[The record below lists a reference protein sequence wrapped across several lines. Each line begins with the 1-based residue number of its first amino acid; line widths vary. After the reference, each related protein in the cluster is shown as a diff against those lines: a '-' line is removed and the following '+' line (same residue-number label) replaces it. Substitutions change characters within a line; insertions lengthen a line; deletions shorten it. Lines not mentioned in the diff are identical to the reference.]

1 MAMKQKVL
9 IVDDEPSN
17 IRALTDILGTDYK
30 LFAVTNGPDAI
41 EAAQAHSP
49 DIILLDVVMPEMDGY
64 AVIAALKSSEKTKNI
79 PVIFLTAKADP
90 ENESRGLELGAEDYV
105 FKPFSRSLLLKRLK
119 MHLLLGAKDKS

>member
-1 MAMKQKVL
+1 MDRKHKVL
-9 IVDDEPSN
+9 IVDDEASN
-17 IRALTDILGTDYK
+17 IKALTSILGTDYT

-41 EAAQAHSP
+41 EAAQKHSP

-64 AVIAALKSSEKTKNI
+64 AVISALKSSEKTKGI

-90 ENESRGLELGAEDYV
+90 ENETRGLELGAEDYV

-119 MHLLLGAKDKS
+119 MHLKLSSL

>member
-1 MAMKQKVL
+1 MSEKHKVL
-9 IVDDEPSN
+9 IVDDEPPN
-17 IRALTDILGTDYK
+17 IRTLSGILGSDYT
-30 LFAVTNGPDAI
+30 LFAATNGPDAI
-41 EAAQAHSP
+41 EAAEKHSP

-64 AVIAALKSSEKTKNI
+64 AVISALKSSEKTKNI

-119 MHLLLGAKDKS
+119 MHLMLDSLE